1 MSVAGST
8 PSSAVVE
15 LSGIGRRFDGTP
27 PVDAVRDLDLHIA
40 PGEYVTIVGRSGSGK
55 STLLNVLGLLD
66 RPTSGTYRL
75 DGVDTSMLSERERAR
90 LRATLIGFV
99 FQSFHLIAHATALE
113 NVMLG
118 GLYTGASA
126 RARRERAAASLARV
140 GLQERASFR
149 PDLLSGGERQRV
161 AIARA
166 LANSP
171 RLLLADEPTGN
182 LDSST
187 ADEVLALFDELH
199 ADGATILMITHDS
212 DVSSRAQRTIRL
224 VDGRAAA
231 A

>member
-1 MSVAGST
+1 MGST
-8 PSSAVVE
+8 PPPAVVE
-15 LSGIGRRFDGTP
+15 LTGICRRFHGTP

-40 PGEYVTIVGRSGSGK
+40 PGDYVSIVGRSGSGK

-66 RPTSGTYRL
+66 RPTAGTYRL
-75 DGVDTSMLSERERAR
+75 DGVDTSTLSERERAG
-90 LRATLIGFV
+90 LRATRIGFV
-99 FQSFHLIAHATALE
+99 FQSFHLISHATALE

-118 GLYTGASA
+118 GVYAGTPA
-126 RARRERAAASLARV
+126 RTRRERAAASLARV

-182 LDSST
+182 LDSAT
-187 ADEVLALFDELH
+187 ADDVLALFDELH

-224 VDGRAAA
+224 VDGRATAA
-231 A
+231 